1 LLTGTLNTDFKLE
14 TLNFKLIYPM
24 FGYQQPQRSTGE
36 IFKQIFFSRNILS
49 RLILINT
56 AVFVLI
62 TLVSTIA
69 WLFRVEQG
77 NEVLSAIGQ
86 FFALPSSIDLLAS
99 KPWTIFT
106 YMFLHEGF
114 LHLLFNMIMLYF
126 GGIIFLE
133 YLDEKKLLWTYIL
146 GGVTGAIFFILAFNI
161 FPVFEE
167 IKGIAVA
174 LGASA
179 SVLAILVAI
188 ATYVPDYTVQLFL
201 LGRLKL
207 KYIAIVFIGIDILS
221 MSAGNA
227 GGHIAHIGGAFYG
240 FIYAYSLKNNNDL
253 LGFLN
258 KFKFPDF
265 SMKRKQSKFDT
276 SRPKSGRPMHDDSY
290 NKKRAGKQE
299 EIDRILDKI
308 SKSGYDSLTKAEKEL
323 LFKNSNN

>member
-1 LLTGTLNTDFKLE
+1 
-14 TLNFKLIYPM
+14 M
-24 FGYQQPQRSTGE
+24 FGFQQPQRSTGE
-36 IFKQIFFSRNILS
+36 ILKQIFFSRNILS
-49 RLILINT
+49 RFILINT
-56 AVFVLI
+56 AVFVFI
-62 TLVSTIA
+62 TLVNTIA
-69 WLFRVEQG
+69 WLFSAGQG

-86 FFALPSSIDLLAS
+86 FLALPSSLDLLLT

-114 LHLLFNMIMLYF
+114 MHLLFNMIMLYF
-126 GGIIFLE
+126 GGMIFLE
-133 YLDEKKLLWTYIL
+133 FLDERKLLWTYIF
-146 GGVTGAIFFILAFNI
+146 GGIAGALFFILAFNI

-167 IKGIAVA
+167 VKGIAVA

-207 KYIAIVFIGIDILS
+207 KYIAIVFIGIDVLS

-240 FIYAYSLKNNNDL
+240 FIYAYMLKNNNDL

-258 KFKFPDF
+258 NIRFPTF
-265 SMKRKQSKFDT
+265 SKPRKHKKFDT
-276 SRPKSGRPMHDDSY
+276 ARPESGRPMNDDEY
-290 NKKRAGKQE
+290 RKKKAVKQH

-308 SKSGYDSLTKAEKEL
+308 SKSGYDSLSKEEKEL